1 MVCSPSSERLEI
13 VSALTQMYAAIGA
26 DREELISK
34 LAPLGVSFGYQSTA
48 GHWVDTPTET
58 LQLVSD
64 SFPNHPVWRAPAS
77 RSSARRD
84 PGIQSSSAP

>member
-64 SFPNHPVWRAPAS
+64 SFPEP
-77 RSSARRD
+77 SSLAGTGE
-84 PGIQSSSAP
+84 PIV